1 MIRLVIDTDP
11 GVDDAHAI
19 MLAAA
24 HPEVRIEALTTVAGN
39 VNLERTTDNACKI
52 LDLLGLE
59 TPVYR
64 GSPRPLVF
72 PTSHASY
79 FHGED
84 GLGDSGYPASPR
96 RVEAE
101 HAALALIRL
110 AAESPG
116 ELTLAAIGPLTNLAL
131 ALRLD
136 PDLPGRYRQ
145 LMVMGGAVRAMGN
158 TQNHSAEFNFYTDP
172 EAAHIVLDG
181 WPGVQLLPWETAV
194 EHTVPQEQVEALMAI
209 DSPRAEFFRRITA
222 KILQFTE
229 RRLGAPQLFAPDG
242 LAIAAAIEPGFVL
255 HREERHVRVE
265 LAGAITR
272 GQSTVDWYGQSLQ
285 TANVSLILDVDQA
298 RFLEVLQTALA

>member
-19 MLAAA
+19 LLAAA
-24 HPEVRIEALTTVAGN
+24 HPDVRLEALTTVVGN
-39 VNLERTTDNACKI
+39 TSLDRTTDNACKI
-52 LDLLGLE
+52 LDLLELE
-59 TPVYR
+59 IPVYR
-64 GSPRPLVF
+64 GSPRPLVH
-72 PTSHASY
+72 PTSFASY

-84 GLGDSGYPASPR
+84 GLGDSGYPPSPR
-96 RVEAE
+96 QVEGE
-101 HAALALIRL
+101 HAVLALIRL
-110 AAESPG
+110 ADESPG

-136 PDLPGRYRQ
+136 PQLPAKYKS

-172 EAAHIVLDG
+172 EAAHIVLEG

-194 EHTVPQEQVEALMAI
+194 EHTVPQTEVDRLMAI
-209 DSPRAEFFRRITA
+209 DSRRGEFFRRITA

-229 RRLGAPQLFAPDG
+229 KRLGVPVLFAPDG
-242 LAIAAAIEPGFVL
+242 LAVAAAIEPSFVRR
-255 HREERHVRVE
+255 RERRFTRVE

-272 GQSTVDWYGQSLQ
+272 GQSTVDWYGQSSQ
-285 TANVSLILDVDQA
+285 EPNANLVLDVDDA
-298 RFLEVLQTALA
+298 RFLELLRAALA

>member
-19 MLAAA
+19 LLAAA
-24 HPEVRIEALTTVAGN
+24 HPDVRIEAITTVVGN
-39 VNLERTTDNACKI
+39 NSLEHTTDNACKI

-64 GSPRPLVF
+64 GSPRPLVHPANF
-72 PTSHASY
+72 ASY

-84 GLGDSGYPASPR
+84 GLGDSGYPPSTR
-96 RVEAE
+96 RVESE

-131 ALRLD
+131 AMRLD
-136 PDLPGRYRQ
+136 PQLPGMYKD

-158 TQNHSAEFNFYTDP
+158 TQNHSAEFNFWTDP

-194 EHTVPQEQVEALMAI
+194 EHTVPQAQVDRLMAV
-209 DSPRAEFFRRITA
+209 DSLRGEFFRRITA
-222 KILQFTE
+222 KVLQFTE
-229 RRLGAPQLFAPDG
+229 KRLGAPQLFAPDG

-272 GQSTVDWYGQSLQ
+272 GQSTVDWYGQSVQ
-285 TANVSLILDVDQA
+285 QANVSLVLDIDDA
-298 RFLEVLQTALA
+298 RFLELLHAALA

>member
-24 HPEVRIEALTTVAGN
+24 HPEVRIEAVTTVAGN

-59 TPVYR
+59 APVYR
-64 GSPRPLVF
+64 GSPHPLVYPASF
-72 PTSHASY
+72 ASY

-84 GLGDSGYPASPR
+84 GLGDSGYPPSSR
-96 RVEAE
+96 RVEGE

-136 PDLPGRYRQ
+136 PALPSKYKQ
-145 LMVMGGAVRAMGN
+145 LTVMGGAVRAMGN
-158 TQNHSAEFNFYTDP
+158 TQNHSAEFNFWTDP

-194 EHTVPQEQVEALMAI
+194 EHTVPQQQVEALMAI
-209 DSPRAEFFRRITA
+209 NSPRAEFFRRITA

-229 RRLGAPQLFAPDG
+229 KRLGAPQLFAPDG
-242 LAIAAAIEPGFVL
+242 LAIAAAIEPGFVRR
-255 HREERHVRVE
+255 REQRFTRVE

-272 GQSTVDWYGQSLQ
+272 GQSTVDWYGQSGEP
-285 TANVSLILDVDQA
+285 ANASLILDVDDA
-298 RFLEVLQTALA
+298 RFLELMRAALA

>member
-39 VNLERTTDNACKI
+39 VNLARTTDNACKI
-52 LDLLGLE
+52 LDLLGLG

-72 PTSHASY
+72 PTSYASY

-96 RVEAE
+96 RVETE
-101 HAALALIRL
+101 HAALALIRM
-110 AAESPG
+110 AEQAPG

-136 PDLPGRYRQ
+136 PALPGKYRE

-194 EHTVPQEQVEALMAI
+194 EHTVPQKQVEALMAI

-242 LAIAAAIEPGFVL
+242 LAIAAAIEPALVMR
-255 HREERHVRVE
+255 REARHVRVE

-272 GQSTVDWYGQSLQ
+272 GQSTVDWYGQSGQ
-285 TANVSLILDVDQA
+285 QANVSLILDIDQA
-298 RFLEVLQTALA
+298 RFLELLQAALA

>member
-24 HPEVRIEALTTVAGN
+24 HPEVQIEAITTVAGN
-39 VNLERTTDNACKI
+39 VDLDHTTDNACKI

-59 TPVYR
+59 APVYR
-64 GSPRPLVF
+64 GSPRPLIF
-72 PTSHASY
+72 PTSYASY

-84 GLGDSGYPASPR
+84 GLGDSGYPPSTR
-96 RVEAE
+96 RVETE

-110 AAESPG
+110 ADKAPG
-116 ELTLAAIGPLTNLAL
+116 ELNLVAIGPLTNLAL

-136 PDLPGRYRQ
+136 PDLPNRYKS

-172 EAAHIVLDG
+172 EAAHIVLES

-194 EHTVPQEQVEALMAI
+194 EHTVPQPQVEQLMAV
-209 DSPRAEFFRRITA
+209 DSPRGEFFRRITA
-222 KILQFTE
+222 KILKFTE
-229 RRLGAPQLFAPDG
+229 QRLGAPQLFAPDG
-242 LAIAAAIEPGFVL
+242 LAMAAAIEPGFVRR
-255 HREERHVRVE
+255 REDHFTRVE

-272 GQSTVDWYGQSLQ
+272 GQSTVDWYGPSPQQ
-285 TANVSLILDVDQA
+285 ANATLVLDVDDE
-298 RFLEVLQTALA
+298 RFLELLQAALA

>member
-24 HPEVRIEALTTVAGN
+24 HPEVRIEAVTTVAGN
-39 VNLERTTDNACKI
+39 VDLARTTDNACKI

-64 GSPRPLVF
+64 GSPRPLVY
-72 PTSHASY
+72 PTSYASY

-101 HAALALIRL
+101 HAVLALIRL
-110 AAESPG
+110 AEESPG

-136 PDLPGRYRQ
+136 PDLPGKYRQ
-145 LMVMGGAVRAMGN
+145 LTVMGGAVRAMGN

-172 EAAHIVLDG
+172 EAGHIVLDG

-194 EHTVPQEQVEALMAI
+194 EHTVPQKQVEALMAI

-255 HREERHVRVE
+255 RRDERHVRVE

-272 GQSTVDWYGQSLQ
+272 GQSTVDWYGQSGQ
-285 TANVSLILDVDQA
+285 QANVSLILDVDQA
-298 RFLEVLQTALA
+298 RFLELLQTALA

>member
-24 HPEVRIEALTTVAGN
+24 HPEVRIEAVTTVAGN

-96 RVEAE
+96 RAEAE

-110 AAESPG
+110 AEESPG

-136 PDLPGRYRQ
+136 PDLPGKYRE

-194 EHTVPQEQVEALMAI
+194 EHTVPQQQVEALMAI
-209 DSPRAEFFRRITA
+209 DSPRAEFFRCITA

-229 RRLGAPQLFAPDG
+229 KRLGAPQLFAPDG

-255 HREERHVRVE
+255 RREERHAQVE

-272 GQSTVDWYGQSLQ
+272 GQSTVDWYDQSGQP
-285 TANVSLILDVDQA
+285 ANVSLILDVDQA
-298 RFLEVLQTALA
+298 RFLELLRMALA

>member
-1 MIRLVIDTDP
+1 
-11 GVDDAHAI
+11 VDDAHAI

-24 HPEVRIEALTTVAGN
+24 HPEVRIEAVTTVAGN

-59 TPVYR
+59 APVYR
-64 GSPRPLVF
+64 GSPHPLVYPASF
-72 PTSHASY
+72 ASY

-84 GLGDSGYPASPR
+84 GLGDSGYPPSSR
-96 RVEAE
+96 RVEGE

-136 PDLPGRYRQ
+136 PALPSKYKQ
-145 LMVMGGAVRAMGN
+145 LTVMGGAVRAMGN
-158 TQNHSAEFNFYTDP
+158 TQNHSAEFNFWTDP

-194 EHTVPQEQVEALMAI
+194 EHTVPQQQVEALMAI
-209 DSPRAEFFRRITA
+209 NSPRAEFFRRITA

-229 RRLGAPQLFAPDG
+229 KRLGAPQLFAPDG
-242 LAIAAAIEPGFVL
+242 LAIAAAIEPGFVRR
-255 HREERHVRVE
+255 REQRFTRVE

-272 GQSTVDWYGQSLQ
+272 GQSTVDWYGQSGEP
-285 TANVSLILDVDQA
+285 ANASLILDVDDA
-298 RFLEVLQTALA
+298 RFLELMRAALA

>member
-24 HPEVRIEALTTVAGN
+24 HPEVRIEAVTTVAGN

-64 GSPRPLVF
+64 GSPRPRGF
-72 PTSHASY
+72 PTSYASY

-84 GLGDSGYPASPR
+84 GLGDSGYPPSSR
-96 RVEAE
+96 RVETE

-110 AAESPG
+110 AEESPG
-116 ELTLAAIGPLTNLAL
+116 ELTLTAIGPLTNLAL
-131 ALRLD
+131 ALRLS
-136 PDLPGRYRQ
+136 PALPGKYRE

-194 EHTVPQEQVEALMAI
+194 EHTVPQQQVEALMAI

-242 LAIAAAIEPGFVL
+242 LAIAAAIEPGLVL
-255 HREERHVRVE
+255 RREERHARVE
-265 LAGAITR
+265 LAGSITR
-272 GQSTVDWYGQSLQ
+272 GQSTVDWYGQAGQ
-285 TANVSLILDVDQA
+285 QANVSLILDIEQA
-298 RFLEVLQTALA
+298 RFLELLQAALA

>member
-1 MIRLVIDTDP
+1 
-11 GVDDAHAI
+11 
-19 MLAAA
+19 
-24 HPEVRIEALTTVAGN
+24 VAGN
-39 VNLERTTDNACKI
+39 VDLARTTDNACKI

-64 GSPRPLVF
+64 GSPRPLVY
-72 PTSHASY
+72 PTSYASY

-101 HAALALIRL
+101 HAVLALIRL
-110 AAESPG
+110 AEESPG

-136 PDLPGRYRQ
+136 PDLPGKYRQ
-145 LMVMGGAVRAMGN
+145 LTVMGGAVRAMGN

-194 EHTVPQEQVEALMAI
+194 EHTVPQKQVEALMAI

-255 HREERHVRVE
+255 RRDERHVRVE

-272 GQSTVDWYGQSLQ
+272 GQSTVDWYGQSGQ
-285 TANVSLILDVDQA
+285 QANVSLILDVDQA
-298 RFLEVLQTALA
+298 RFLELLQTALA